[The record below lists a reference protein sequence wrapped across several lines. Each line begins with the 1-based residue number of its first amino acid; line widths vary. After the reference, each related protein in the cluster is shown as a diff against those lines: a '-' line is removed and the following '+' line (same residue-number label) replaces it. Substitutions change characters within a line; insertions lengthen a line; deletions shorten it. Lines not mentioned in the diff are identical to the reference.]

1 VGAAS
6 WAQGGLSRGGDSPE
20 GASVPRA
27 RRRIARGGVRP
38 SSETETRPRGRQALE
53 RDGESPERALGPR
66 ARRSSLGVAPG
77 PRARWELSRGRPRPI
92 VWWAVVA
99 SLGRRPFHFG
109 PRPHGACFRFAGIFV
124 CVLLSF
130 RKEGFPWLLGTL
142 VAVPDK

>member
-1 VGAAS
+1 MLWSGEWVRHRGPRAAS
-6 WAQGGLSRGGDSPE
+6 REAETRPRGRQSFERDGDSPE
-20 GASVPRA
+20 GASGPR
-27 RRRIARGGVRP
+27 
-38 SSETETRPRGRQALE
+38 E

-77 PRARWELSRGRPRPI
+77 PRARWELARGRPRPI

-124 CVLLSF
+124 YVLLSF